1 MLAIVWKIPV
11 MPLQIYAMIADLKV
25 REHSIGYLRND
36 TNVTPKRI
44 PKYKP
49 YRYIIVIIY
58 TWRQRKDA
66 T

>member
-1 MLAIVWKIPV
+1 MLAIAWKIPV

-36 TNVTPKRI
+36 TKLHQANTEIQAVQI
-44 PKYKP
+44 Y
-49 YRYIIVIIY
+49 YRNYQ
-58 TWRQRKDA
+58 TWRQRNDA